1 MDTIEIKNPLFV
13 VAHPDDAE
21 VLFAHAIRAH
31 RNAHVLVATDGEA
44 STVDLVGRSFCPGRQ
59 TAA

>member
-1 MDTIEIKNPLFV
+1 MEYTEKPLFV

-31 RNAHVLVATDGEA
+31 RRSHVLVATDGEA
-44 STVDLVGRSFCPGRQ
+44 STKDLVGESFCR
-59 TAA
+59 